1 MDNLANAY
9 RATGKLDLALP
20 LFEETVKLHK
30 TKLGAN
36 HPATLNAMNGLAV
49 ADWQQKQLDKSIP
62 LFEETLKRRKAKL
75 GREHPDTLRT
85 VGNLGVNY
93 LKDAG
98 RIAEAIPLLE
108 EVDRAAKKYSQLR
121 WVRGQLIDAYA
132 KAGENAKLANL
143 LLEQLPETGK
153 RCPRTAHNWPA
164 YSPISAWPSWSRKMG
179 RGRAAPPRVSGY
191 PREDAGRL
199 LDDVQHEVDA
209 GWGSSGQKKYAE
221 AEPHLLAG
229 YEGMKKREKTIPPQ
243 GNIRIREAIDRLVQ
257 LYATTG
263 KKDDATKW
271 RLELV
276 KYPRGRTGAERKEVN
291 LPIYQPKG
299 FTEVN
304 LAIWNG

>member
-1 MDNLANAY
+1 
-9 RATGKLDLALP
+9 
-20 LFEETVKLHK
+20 
-30 TKLGAN
+30 
-36 HPATLNAMNGLAV
+36 MN
-49 ADWQQKQLDKSIP
+49 
-62 LFEETLKRRKAKL
+62 
-75 GREHPDTLRT
+75 
-85 VGNLGVNY
+85 Y
-93 LKDAG
+93 KDAG

-143 LLEQLPETGK
+143 LLEQLPETRK
-153 RCPRTAHNWPA
+153 TVPKD
-164 YSPISAWPSWSRKMG
+164 SPQLAGVLANIGMALLEQKKWAEAEPLLRECLAIREKTQADSWTTFNTKSMLG
-179 RGRAAPPRVSGY
+179 GA
-191 PREDAGRL
+191 L
-199 LDDVQHEVDA
+199 L
-209 GWGSSGQKKYAE
+209 GQKKYAE

-276 KYPRGRTGAERKEVN
+276 KYPEVA
-291 LPIYQPKG
+291 PVPREKK
-299 FTEVN
+299 
-304 LAIWNG
+304 